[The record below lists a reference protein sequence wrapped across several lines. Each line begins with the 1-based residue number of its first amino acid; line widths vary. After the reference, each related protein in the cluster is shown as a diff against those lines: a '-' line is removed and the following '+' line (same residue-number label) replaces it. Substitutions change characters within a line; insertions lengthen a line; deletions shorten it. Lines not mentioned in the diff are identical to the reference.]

1 MKKLI
6 TKGASNVKLAKAPK
20 AFRLSGLFLAPH
32 DLAGHGTVCPA
43 ASRHCIKLCLHKSG
57 MARVHPVVTQGRIR
71 RTELLH
77 DNPEEFKR
85 QHHAELASE
94 LRCAE
99 RDGQKAAHRCNGTS
113 DLDWTETIKAF
124 PDIQFYDYTKVTERM
139 FQYLNGQLPKNYWL
153 TFSRSEVNEAIAL
166 RVLRRG
172 GNIAVVVDT
181 KVQVKFNRQ
190 VINGDIHD
198 LRFLDGRYKHGKI
211 VVLKAKGEAKGQGSN
226 KGFVLDQAGWDRF
239 LELAL
244 QQKQYLKA
252 A

>member
-43 ASRHCIKLCLHKSG
+43 ASPDCINLCLNESG
-57 MARVHPVVTQGRIR
+57 MAQIHPVVIQGRIR
-71 RTELLH
+71 RTKLLH
-77 DNPEEFKR
+77 DNPEEFRR
-85 QHHAELASE
+85 QHHAELESE

-99 RDGQKAAHRCNGTS
+99 RDGQQAAHRCNGTS

-124 PDIQFYDYTKVTERM
+124 PKIQFYDYTKVPTRM
-139 FQYLNGQLPKNYWL
+139 MQYLRGELPRNYWL
-153 TFSRSEVNEAIAL
+153 TFSRSEKNEAIAL
-166 RVLRRG
+166 RVLRHG
-172 GNIAVVVDT
+172 GNVAVVVDT

-198 LRFLDGRYKHGKI
+198 LRFLDGKFKHGKI
-211 VVLKAKGEAKGQGSN
+211 VVLKAKGKAKKKGTD
-226 KGFVLDQAGWDRF
+226 KGFVLNQAGWERF